1 MELSFEDFFK
11 KYKQALYYY
20 LYRRINNKEV
30 SEDITAE
37 TFYKLFLNW
46 NNLNTDSELGLLAW
60 IYTTGRNQAVDYF
73 RKENKYMK
81 INDDNLAGS
90 SHEEM
95 IEDIELDSDMQLIN
109 TALMKL
115 APEKREIIELRFKH
129 DMKIKE
135 IAEIVG
141 KNEGAVKMILYRGLE
156 ELKDYL

>member
-1 MELSFEDFFK
+1 MVLSFEDFFK

-37 TFYKLFLNW
+37 SFYKLFINW
-46 NNLNTDSELGLLAW
+46 NNLNTENELGLLAW
-60 IYTTGRNQAVDYF
+60 IYKTARNQAIDYF

-81 INDDNLAGS
+81 INDDNLEGVT
-90 SHEEM
+90 HQEM
-95 IEDIELDSDMQLIN
+95 IEDIEQDFDMQLIN
-109 TALMKL
+109 TALARL
-115 APEKREIIELRFKH
+115 SPEKREIIELRFKH
-129 DMKIKE
+129 EMKISE

-141 KNEGAVKMILYRGLE
+141 KNEGAVKMILYRGIE